1 MPTDQE
7 FLEAIAPDTGSLL
20 DDAAA
25 RHGVDPHL
33 AHSVM
38 QVESAGNPNALSP
51 KGAIGPMQL
60 MPDTAKSLGVD
71 PHDPAQNIEG
81 GVKLLKRL
89 TEKYGGDTT
98 KALAAYNAGEGAVD
112 RAGGVPN
119 IPETQQYVQRVNDE
133 YHRLTGTPRQDVSP
147 AFAPGV
153 RGTFKAPTDQD
164 FLNALTPEPDALQA
178 KVTDP
183 SKLPTQAEYDR
194 SHQTFLERA
203 RATFNQG
210 VSAVKSGAA
219 ALDKAVEP
227 FIPSPLRALP
237 AMADEALPN
246 GIARPLQDVLRPPTQ
261 YAEPEPTTTAGKIA
275 RGVGGGI
282 THGLEQLTTPGNIGL
297 VVGSEGAGLIPA
309 IGKYLPPAISA
320 VFGPLMFKSASEKI
334 PKFRDAYKK
343 GDWEGAA
350 SALTEGLTE
359 GALGALASWHVVS
372 AVRGGGAEVPRGTPE
387 TKPADVET
395 KGPIPETPA
404 TETKPAAGVSKQPT
418 DEEFLSALY
427 TGPPS
432 TAAESAK
439 TFEQHGKTYAELFED
454 LSDKEKA
461 RASSAAGAA
470 NKPGKPVVPEEGT
483 PEGVA
488 RAQDAR
494 ERLSQSL
501 TGQPFADLH
510 NSDRMAID
518 DLIAQGFGKAVQPG
532 EKAPT
537 EGEVRGPA
545 EVVPMPKP
553 EAATPLSTKTAEA
566 KPLAANGAAAELPRN
581 TGGPKGTDAQ
591 PLVTEVIKPGTAP
604 EDFNRGATALKP
616 ELAPQG
622 QPSFKVEDGH
632 FVVREENGAPAMRVP
647 LSNPDSVKGASFLL
661 RHMGEDGMADEL
673 EKLGGVKAGPE
684 PVKGKEAERAPSVE
698 PAQGKATSIS
708 IPGTPATYPA
718 KYAIREAADVKP
730 SHNPF
735 SFGKNPEFEH
745 ANDRDYE
752 SAGNAA
758 RVVEQ
763 AQNFNP
769 DYLTTDSPTAEHGAP
784 VIDKGGNVLGGNSR
798 AMTLTRVY
806 EAGGEKADA
815 YRKALTDKA
824 ESLGIDPQ
832 ELARFRNPVLVRELS
847 GAHDAQKAITDF
859 NKKGAAELNPEE
871 RAVADG
877 KRMSAETIADLAG
890 RMGESPEG
898 GTLAEALR
906 GEDGAQVI
914 NKLVKDGVIT
924 QQESNGM
931 VDDRGHL
938 TPEVKSRIAKAL
950 VGRLFNSPA
959 EFRQAPVS
967 LRGKLERIAPQVL
980 RVEGRKGWELT
991 RLVREAIGIAEE
1003 MRVRKAKAEDLEGQ
1017 VDVEGKQRSF
1027 TPAAKQIAEVL
1038 NEGAKNAEYAF
1049 RRYANDEMLSRPGA
1063 QTPMFE
1069 PPTREQAF
1077 RDAFGDGPLDVNAD
1091 RVPKG
1096 WESAPGREM
1105 PKGAGRVPKVGQGDS
1120 NTWVDKLSD
1129 RFHGDHASVTP
1140 IELTK
1145 AEREGADA
1153 YLLNGNAMEWLT
1165 RAAGH
1170 KKDSM
1175 VTRISGLHIDGKQLA
1190 GLARNMAQKQLEVY
1204 HPLRGENLPTSVD
1217 YLYQAVANARD
1228 AGKSLIFLNG
1238 HPGFTDF
1245 REGTL
1250 EHELGHAAQARVN
1263 KGEPHLGAS
1272 VQEFVNNPL
1281 AQRAAKS
1288 LERYGRIPR
1297 DKMAME
1303 IGVRLMTK
1311 GHEHVGPAWR
1321 ELGLDEQEARDL
1333 GAQYL
1338 RSLRK
1343 EYGNAAPREVA
1354 KGLFENAPARSERKV
1369 ERRER
1374 LESLEP
1380 TRGSGTPERT
1390 GSNVSGDQGEPAT
1403 AGDRAGATEPGNPR
1417 NGGQGSS
1424 GTQVLDRIAGENGTE
1439 AIIARTS
1446 RGFNVAIRDTDAGEF
1461 FPESRTFDTLE
1472 KARAYAET
1480 IKAPEPKG
1488 PRLADEE
1495 GQGGLFRN
1503 DEPKV
1508 EKGFTRLYRG
1518 QEAPGQGGGVPEW
1531 LKGNPKFEG
1540 IKDAAGRW
1548 FAADRENAD
1557 WYTSEAKAA
1566 GKKTETHYV
1575 DVPTSDLSKYSVNN
1589 IPEAKKFSARPD
1601 EEYFLPRE
1609 IADQKKP
1616 LESDTA
1622 KANQRDTDALT
1633 KQRLEAQ
1640 LKAPITRE
1648 EQLKKLK
1655 RDKTERQGG
1664 LFSGPADEQQ
1674 QGSLF
1679 DASVV
1684 GAGERRPNETLSDWR
1699 SRMEEHV
1706 GKLSTS
1712 DAVRLYKQAGDFL
1725 SDESGHIDYGRIV
1738 EKYREGKLFKSMY
1751 DVLRPLGSRVADEG
1765 DGAGKD
1771 LMKLIRR
1778 AGDKGEVHAGQ
1789 MLARLSDARINSLDR
1804 GQRAELLDTLEGRA
1818 KSKDP
1823 RVLEVAKVMRG
1834 ITDELAGVAAATGV
1848 EVRTKTGRRPFA
1860 QLEDYFPHVL
1870 RNAEALGKDP
1880 VRRDVIDNIVRQGIK
1895 PNAKEAG
1902 AFVDDWVNY
1911 LQSGK
1916 RADSLLQHLVDS
1928 GQATDKAEALAKLQR
1943 FRSNI
1948 QRHGSLEYSRELNL
1962 PFYDPDPVRVIP
1974 FAAATGAKRL
1984 AQIAEF
1990 GQDHQRINR
1999 EILKISEAG
2008 GNPDFVRKSV
2018 DNMLGVISEGDT
2030 AEARVSRFLRAT
2042 QTLKLGLSAIPNAT
2056 QGVLN
2061 SMLKADAPTVAAGF
2075 VSALSKR
2082 GRRLAIESGAAIE
2095 PVLAEAHKELGGG
2108 RMVDRYL
2115 KMTGFS
2121 QTEQFNRAVSAN
2133 VGAKWANKNLEQLIS
2148 KPTDKG
2154 ARARLEELGIDADA
2168 AIKRGSLTQED
2179 RLMAAKKFSDIT
2191 QFRTRPEDL
2200 PAFASTPFGRV
2211 AFQFKTFAYNQA
2223 RLIAKETVGEIKA
2236 GRVGRG
2242 LRTAFVVATLFPAAG
2257 ELVRLLRNGITG
2269 RDQEFEDDWA
2279 HYLFSLSSAGT
2290 LGILSD
2296 AWQAAESK
2304 RGTEFL
2310 AGPAATDAGRLAA
2323 ILANPDMDTEDKLD
2337 ALKKYTVQRY
2347 SGPAR
2352 RLFEDQ

>member
-119 IPETQQYVQRVNDE
+119 IPETQDYVTKVNE
-133 YHRLTGTPRQDVSP
+133 EFRRRG
-147 AFAPGV
+147 GV
-153 RGTFKAPTDQD
+153 LIQKGGPTDQD
-164 FLNALTPEPDALQA
+164 FLNALAPEPDALNV

-282 THGLEQLTTPGNIGL
+282 THAAEQLTTPGNIGL
-297 VVGSEGAGLIPA
+297 IAGTEGLGLIPK
-309 IGKYLPPAISA
+309 IGGMLPRAISGY
-320 VFGPLMFKSASEKI
+320 FGVKMFKDAYDKI
-334 PKFRDAYKK
+334 PEVRDAVAK
-343 GDWEGAA
+343 GDTEAA
-350 SALTEGLTE
+350 AKAITDGVAA
-359 GALGALASWHVVS
+359 GVLGTMAARHVVMGES
-372 AVRGGGAEVPRGTPE
+372 VPRGTSE

-395 KGPIPETPA
+395 KGPTAETPA
-404 TETKPAAGVSKQPT
+404 TETKPDEGVSKGPT

-432 TAAESAK
+432 TAQESAK

-494 ERLSQSL
+494 ERLSRSL

-510 NSDRMAID
+510 NSDRLAID

-553 EAATPLSTKTAEA
+553 EAAGLQSPRQQDYNPVSAQPVDSKQSIS
-566 KPLAANGAAAELPRN
+566 KPVS
-581 TGGPKGTDAQ
+581 GGPKGTDAQ
-591 PLVTEVIKPGTAP
+591 PLVTEVIKPSTAP

-632 FVVREENGAPAMRVP
+632 FVVREENGAAAMKVP
-647 LSNPDSVKGASFLL
+647 LNSPDSVKGASFLL

-798 AMTLTRVY
+798 AMTLARVY
-806 EAGGEKADA
+806 EAGGERADA
-815 YRKALTDKA
+815 YRKALADKA
-824 ESLGIDPQ
+824 ESLGIKPD
-832 ELARFRNPVLVRELS
+832 ELARFKNPVLVRELS

-871 RAVADG
+871 RAVSDG
-877 KRMSAETIADLAG
+877 KRMSKETIADLAG
-890 RMGESPEG
+890 RMGESVEG

-959 EFRQAPVS
+959 EFRQAPPA

-1017 VDVEGKQRSF
+1017 VDVDGKQRSF

-1077 RDAFGDGPLDVNAD
+1077 RDAFGDGPVDVNAN
-1091 RVPKG
+1091 RVPRF
-1096 WESAPGREM
+1096 ESHPLASENDDW
-1105 PKGAGRVPKVGQGDS
+1105 VVGLTD
-1120 NTWVDKLSD
+1120 N
-1129 RFHGDHASVTP
+1129 FHGSAARVMP
-1140 IELTK
+1140 IELTPI
-1145 AEREGADA
+1145 ERAGTDA
-1153 YLLNGNAMEWLT
+1153 YVLNSHAIEWLM
-1165 RAAGH
+1165 RATGDPRNRDRA
-1170 KKDSM
+1170 
-1175 VTRISGLHIDGKQLA
+1175 VRETSGLHISPDQLR
-1190 GLARNMAQKQLEVY
+1190 GLARNMDRNIISSYKGQEGAV
-1204 HPLRGENLPTSVD
+1204 PLSVE
-1217 YLYQAVANARD
+1217 YLYKAILNARD
-1228 AGKSLIFLNG
+1228 AGKSLIFING
-1238 HPGFTDF
+1238 HPAFADYS
-1245 REGTL
+1245 EGTL
-1250 EHELGHAAQARVN
+1250 EHELGHATQARVG
-1263 KGEPHLGAS
+1263 KKVSPDLVGHPLIGAGGPHLGGHLDYFLS
-1272 VQEFVNNPL
+1272 HPL
-1281 AQRAAKS
+1281 AKKAAAALSDRYSRAKPS
-1288 LERYGRIPR
+1288 Q
-1297 DKMAME
+1297 MAME
-1303 IGVRLMTK
+1303 IGVRLMTA
-1311 GHEHVGPAWR
+1311 GHEKVGPAYT
-1321 ELGLDEQEARDL
+1321 ELGLHPQEARDL
-1333 GAQYL
+1333 SAVYL

-1343 EYGNAAPREVA
+1343 EYGNAAPREIA
-1354 KGLFENAPARSERKV
+1354 KQIFEHAPGRFDESEV
-1369 ERRER
+1369 ERGAGTPRTQPEG
-1374 LESLEP
+1374 
-1380 TRGSGTPERT
+1380 RGGTPERT

-1403 AGDRAGATEPGNPR
+1403 AGNRAGTTESGNPR
-1417 NGGQGSS
+1417 NGGEGSS
-1424 GTQVLDRIAGENGTE
+1424 GSLFGDEGE
-1439 AIIARTS
+1439 A
-1446 RGFNVAIRDTDAGEF
+1446 
-1461 FPESRTFDTLE
+1461 
-1472 KARAYAET
+1472 
-1480 IKAPEPKG
+1480 
-1488 PRLADEE
+1488 
-1495 GQGGLFRN
+1495 
-1503 DEPKV
+1503 
-1508 EKGFTRLYRG
+1508 
-1518 QEAPGQGGGVPEW
+1518 
-1531 LKGNPKFEG
+1531 
-1540 IKDAAGRW
+1540 
-1548 FAADRENAD
+1548 
-1557 WYTSEAKAA
+1557 
-1566 GKKTETHYV
+1566 
-1575 DVPTSDLSKYSVNN
+1575 LS
-1589 IPEAKKFSARPD
+1589 
-1601 EEYFLPRE
+1601 
-1609 IADQKKP
+1609 
-1616 LESDTA
+1616 
-1622 KANQRDTDALT
+1622 KANQRDADALT

-1640 LKAPITRE
+1640 LKAPISRE

-1725 SDESGHIDYGRIV
+1725 SDESGHIDYKRIV

-1765 DGAGKD
+1765 DGAGKS
-1771 LMKLIRR
+1771 LMALIRR

-2061 SMLKADAPTVAAGF
+2061 SMVKADAPTVAAGF

-2154 ARARLEELGIDADA
+2154 ARARIEELGIDADA

-2296 AWQAAESK
+2296 AWQAAENK

-2310 AGPAATDAGRLAA
+2310 AGPAATDAGRLAS

-2337 ALKKYTVQRY
+2337 ALRKYAVQRY

-2352 RLFEDQ
+2352 RLFDDQ